1 MSLENAIITYKG
13 ESLISG
19 RDIWKG
25 LGIGK
30 DFSNWMKDRIK
41 NRKLIEGKHF
51 SPILAKTSNPKGGR
65 SKKEYYFTSE
75 IGIALAASEGTTKS
89 WEFAVSLIERLKT
102 FHKNETK
109 QLTINY
115 ALSRTNDKS
124 ILKQEN
130 DSLKKE
136 NDHLVSIISKQNKKR
151 TNTTNKINNHIGYAM
166 KNVFDSIM

>member
-1 MSLENAIITYKG
+1 MSLDNAIITYKG
-13 ESLISG
+13 ASLISG

-51 SPILAKTSNPKGGR
+51 SPILAKTSNPQGGR

-89 WEFAVSLIERLKT
+89 WEFAVSLIERLKP

-151 TNTTNKINNHIGYAM
+151 TNTPNKKNNHIGYTM
-166 KNVFDSIM
+166 KNVFESIM

>member
-1 MSLENAIITYKG
+1 MSLDNAIITYKG
-13 ESLISG
+13 ASLISG
-19 RDIWKG
+19 RDIWQG

-30 DFSNWMKDRIK
+30 DFSTWMKDRIE

-51 SPILAKTSNPKGGR
+51 SPILGKTSNPQGGR

-136 NDHLVSIISKQNKKR
+136 NDHLVSIISKQKNKP
-151 TNTTNKINNHIGYAM
+151 NKINNHIGNTL
-166 KNVFDSIM
+166 KNVFESIL